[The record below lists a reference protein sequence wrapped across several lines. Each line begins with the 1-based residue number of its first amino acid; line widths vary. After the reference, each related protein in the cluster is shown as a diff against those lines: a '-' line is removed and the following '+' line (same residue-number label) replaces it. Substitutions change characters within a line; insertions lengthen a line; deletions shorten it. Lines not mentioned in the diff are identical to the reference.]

1 VYDLHFDPGE
11 RVLYIRMHGFWSA
24 ELLARF
30 GAEVFAAGARIRE
43 QHDGFAILTDARAC
57 PVQSGEVAAGLH
69 DLSLRSAAMNPAP
82 IATVVSSALV
92 ALQGRRVLT
101 PSNYRVFVDYGEA
114 LAWIDAAWVRRDAA

>member
-1 VYDLHFDPGE
+1 MYDLHFDPGE

-43 QHDGFAILTDARAC
+43 QQDGFAILTDARAC

-69 DLSLRSAAMNPAP
+69 DLSLRSAAMVASASAAAAA
-82 IATVVSSALV
+82 ATSRVEESSSC
-92 ALQGRRVLT
+92 R
-101 PSNYRVFVDYGEA
+101 A
-114 LAWIDAAWVRRDAA
+114 LASF